1 MAMMDI
7 TMTTEDTT
15 ITITGIDTLVCNGAG
30 LGTNKPVEGVDDR
43 VDEEAVGT
51 GERRLGASV
60 VFAGRLSHLNAV
72 GHFVSLQNPSKS
84 LFSVATS
91 VPPSQ

>member
-1 MAMMDI
+1 MMDI

-15 ITITGIDTLVCNGAG
+15 ITITGMDSLVCNEAG
-30 LGTNKPVEGVDDR
+30 LGTNEQVEGVDDR

-51 GERRLGASV
+51 GERRLGAIV
-60 VFAGRLSHLNAV
+60 VFAGRVGHLTAV

-84 LFSVATS
+84 LFSVAIC
-91 VPPSQ
+91 SQ